1 MDAQLHH
8 PVSREEGDGGDG
20 EQARGDQAGSPT
32 LLMLNCPS
40 KRQPT
45 PLFSGIFIELSICP
59 TSCLPISSWMSS
71 PTTAGGKEGR
81 VTNTQRNRDPS
92 CIHWMARQG
101 PQPSKSSQSR
111 DTQSHREEETGMA
124 GARERQHTAFLS
136 PATTTASERV
146 GGSSSGGCRVRTL
159 LASRLPGWGRRRVRL
174 RRCLNPGLAFS
185 QLATL
190 AKALHLSR
198 LRFLPCEWGG
208 EG

>member
-1 MDAQLHH
+1 MARVTWRPLLGQERVGQGGTLGFRAANPTVFSSPTPSALGKRVAPSSTGQLGLQTSGSPKSPLKILSKNCQVPRRWSGACQGPGEGRRADAQLHH

-81 VTNTQRNRDPS
+81 VTNTQRNRDPW

-101 PQPSKSSQSR
+101 PQPSRSPQSR
-111 DTQSHREEETGMA
+111 VT
-124 GARERQHTAFLS
+124 
-136 PATTTASERV
+136 
-146 GGSSSGGCRVRTL
+146 
-159 LASRLPGWGRRRVRL
+159 
-174 RRCLNPGLAFS
+174 
-185 QLATL
+185 
-190 AKALHLSR
+190 
-198 LRFLPCEWGG
+198 
-208 EG
+208 